1 MATELTPEQQAKDA
15 RAEKIAFMIIGA
27 ILAALVGGFL
37 LKGVMGVGLVALA
50 TVPVIYLLLVIMA
63 GGKG

>member
-1 MATELTPEQQAKDA
+1 MATEQTPEQQAKDA

>member
-1 MATELTPEQQAKDA
+1 MATELTPEQKAKDA

-27 ILAALVGGFL
+27 VIAALVAGFL
-37 LKGVMGVGLVALA
+37 LNGIMGVGLVALS
-50 TVPVIYLLLVIMA
+50 TVPVIYLLLITMA

>member
-27 ILAALVGGFL
+27 VIAALAAGFL
-37 LKGVMGVGLVALA
+37 LKGIVGVGLVALS
-50 TVPVIYLLLVIMA
+50 TVPVIYLLLVTMA